1 MAQNN
6 NKALIYALSGIAAAL
21 LVVLVGVVAYNMGK
35 DKTNDNVSNDTNT
48 LVESSSTYTSTQA
61 SSMTTESTSDV
72 ANAAQDI
79 PEEEPIDALA
89 MTEWH
94 LTGTIA
100 GQGVVM
106 DLHNDGDNVWGS
118 YYYTRVG
125 SPLEL
130 NGNID
135 EHGNIYLEEYNE
147 RKDHYSGEMNVKMSS
162 SGHLTGSHYN
172 YDRGATT
179 RVNLSL

>member
-1 MAQNN
+1 MAQNKN
-6 NKALIYALSGIAAAL
+6 VIYALSGVAAAL
-21 LVVLVGVVAYNMGK
+21 LVALVGVVAYNMGK
-35 DKTNDNVSNDTNT
+35 DKSDENDYSNTNT
-48 LVESSSTYTSTQA
+48 LVESSSSNTSAQA
-61 SSMTTESTSDV
+61 SSMVTDSARDV
-72 ANAAQDI
+72 ANTTEDL
-79 PEEEPIDALA
+79 PEEEPVDALA

-106 DLHNDGDNVWGS
+106 DLNNDGDKVWGS

-130 NGNID
+130 NGTID
-135 EHGNIYLEEYNE
+135 KYGNIFIEEYNA
-147 RKDHYSGEMNVKMSS
+147 RKDHYSGEMNVKMSR